1 MKPTWG
7 YDEVLQVENVEAG
20 YGGLPVLHGVSL
32 GVERNETVAIIG
44 ANGAGK
50 STLVRAICGL
60 LPVMAGRV
68 LHDGVPITDLPAH
81 GRTQHGIAVVLE
93 SRHLFGELTVRNNL
107 ELAAVHGKRRLPIP
121 LAGSNQRFS
130 LDQVLDLFA
139 FMRERLDAPV
149 ALLSGGEQQMV
160 AIARALL
167 LHPEL
172 LIMDEPS
179 TGLSPK
185 VVRDIVGVMARL
197 REGGMSLLLVEQNV
211 ALAAE
216 VSDRAYVMALG
227 RVVHE
232 IRPGEWDDFRSNEAL
247 LRAYLGGERQDAHL
261 S

>member
-1 MKPTWG
+1 MLRV
-7 YDEVLQVENVEAG
+7 DNIEAG
-20 YGGLPVLHGVSL
+20 YGGIPVLHEVSL
-32 GVERNETVAIIG
+32 AIDRNESVAIIG

-60 LPVMAGRV
+60 LPISAGRIT
-68 LHDGVPITDLPAH
+68 HDDKEVHALPAH
-81 GRTQHGIAVVLE
+81 LRSVHGIAAVLE
-93 SRHLFGELTVRNNL
+93 NRHLFGELSVRNNL
-107 ELAAVHGKRRLPIP
+107 MLAAVHSERERQTG
-121 LAGSNQRFS
+121 QRFT
-130 LDQVLDLFA
+130 LDQMLELFP
-139 FMRERLDAPV
+139 FMRARLDSAV

-185 VVRDIVGVMARL
+185 VVRDIVRVMARL
-197 REGGMSLLLVEQNV
+197 REGGMSILLVEQNV

-216 VSDRAYVMALG
+216 TSERAYVMSLG

-232 IRPGEWDDFRSNEAL
+232 VRRGEWAAFIDDERL
-247 LRAYLGGERQDAHL
+247 VRAYLGGERLDATVE
-261 S
+261 SR

>member
-1 MKPTWG
+1 
-7 YDEVLQVENVEAG
+7 VLRVEDIEAG
-20 YGGLPVLHGVSL
+20 YGGLPVLRGVSL
-32 GVERNETVAIIG
+32 VIERNEAVAIIG

-60 LPVMAGRV
+60 LPVTGGRIA
-68 LHDGVPITDLPAH
+68 HH
-81 GRTQHGIAVVLE
+81 GREVHALPPHARSQHGVAVVLE
-93 SRHLFGELTVRNNL
+93 NRHLFGELSVRNNL
-107 ELAAVHGKRRLPIP
+107 TLAAIHGERR
-121 LAGSNQRFS
+121 GRTDRRFS
-130 LDQVLDLFA
+130 LEDVLGLFP
-139 FMRERLDAPV
+139 FMRARLDAPV
-149 ALLSGGEQQMV
+149 QLLSGGEQQMV

-197 REGGMSLLLVEQNV
+197 REGGMSILLVEQNV

-216 VSDRAYVMALG
+216 TSERGYVMSLG

-232 IRPGEWDDFRSNEAL
+232 IRRGEWDAFRNDERL
-247 LRAYLGGERQDAHL
+247 LRAYLGGERAD
-261 S
+261 SSS

>member
-1 MKPTWG
+1 MMLT
-7 YDEVLQVENVEAG
+7 VEHIEAG
-20 YGGLPVLHGVSL
+20 YGVTPVLRDVSL
-32 GVERNETVAIIG
+32 AIARNEAVSIIG

-50 STLVRAICGL
+50 STLVRALCGL
-60 LPVMAGRV
+60 LPVRAGRIAQ
-68 LHDGVPITDLPAH
+68 DGREIHALPAH
-81 GRTQHGIAVVLE
+81 ARSQLGIAVVLE
-93 SRHLFGELTVRNNL
+93 NRHLFGELSVRNNL
-107 ELAAVHGKRRLPIP
+107 MLAAAHSEHRRERER
-121 LAGSNQRFS
+121 RFT
-130 LDQVLDLFA
+130 LDQILELFP
-139 FMRERLDAPV
+139 FMRARLDASV

-197 REGGMSLLLVEQNV
+197 REGGMSILLVEQNV

-216 VSDRAYVMALG
+216 TSERGYVMSLG

-232 IRPGEWDDFRSNEAL
+232 IRRGEWPSFMSDERL
-247 LRAYLGGERQDAHL
+247 LRAYLGGERADTAA
-261 S
+261 

>member
-1 MKPTWG
+1 MLRV
-7 YDEVLQVENVEAG
+7 DDLEAG
-20 YGGLPVLHGVSL
+20 YGGIPVLHQVSL
-32 GVERNETVAIIG
+32 AIDRNESVAIIG

-60 LPVMAGRV
+60 LPVAGGRIT
-68 LHDGVPITDLPAH
+68 HDGEEIQALPAH
-81 GRTQHGIAVVLE
+81 LRSRHGIAVVLE
-93 SRHLFGELTVRNNL
+93 NRHLFGELSVRNNL
-107 ELAAVHGKRRLPIP
+107 MLAAVHSERKRNGVR
-121 LAGSNQRFS
+121 RFS
-130 LDQVLDLFA
+130 LDQILELFP
-139 FMRERLDAPV
+139 FMRARLDASV

-167 LHPEL
+167 LSPEL

-197 REGGMSLLLVEQNV
+197 REGGMSILLVEQNV

-216 VSDRAYVMALG
+216 SSERAYVMSLG

-232 IRPGEWDDFRSNEAL
+232 VRRGEWATFMSDERL
-247 LRAYLGGERQDAHL
+247 LRAYLGGERLDAL
-261 S
+261 ASI

>member
-1 MKPTWG
+1 M
-7 YDEVLQVENVEAG
+7 LRVENIEAG
-20 YGGLPVLHGVSL
+20 YGGIPVLRDVSIAI
-32 GVERNETVAIIG
+32 ERNEAVAIIG

-50 STLVRAICGL
+50 STLVRALCGL
-60 LPVMAGRV
+60 LPVRAGRIT
-68 LHDGVPITDLPAH
+68 HDGKEIQALPAH
-81 GRTQHGIAVVLE
+81 ARSQQGIAVVLE
-93 SRHLFGELTVRNNL
+93 NRHLFGELSVRNNL
-107 ELAAVHGKRRLPIP
+107 TLAAAHSGRKREGTR
-121 LAGSNQRFS
+121 SFS
-130 LDQVLDLFA
+130 LEQILELFP
-139 FMRERLDAPV
+139 FMRARLDAAV

-197 REGGMSLLLVEQNV
+197 REGGMSILLVEQNV

-216 VSDRAYVMALG
+216 TSERAYVMSLG

-232 IRPGEWDDFRSNEAL
+232 VKRGEWASFLGDERL
-247 LRAYLGGERQDAHL
+247 LRAYLGGERADAAAAL
-261 S
+261 

>member
-1 MKPTWG
+1 MT
-7 YDEVLQVENVEAG
+7 VLRVEGIEAG
-20 YGGLPVLHGVSL
+20 YGGLPVLRGVSL
-32 GVERNETVAIIG
+32 AIERNEAVAIIG

-60 LPVMAGRV
+60 LRVSAGRIA
-68 LHDGVPITDLPAH
+68 HHGREIQTLPAH
-81 GRTQHGIAVVLE
+81 ARSQHGVAVVLE
-93 SRHLFGELTVRNNL
+93 NRHLFGELSVRNNL
-107 ELAAVHGKRRLPIP
+107 ALAAIHGARRGE
-121 LAGSNQRFS
+121 ADRRFS
-130 LDQVLDLFA
+130 LDDVLELFP
-139 FMRERLDAPV
+139 FMRARLDAPV
-149 ALLSGGEQQMV
+149 QLLSGGEQQMV

-197 REGGMSLLLVEQNV
+197 REGGMSILLVEQNV

-216 VSDRAYVMALG
+216 TSERGYVMSLG

-232 IRPGEWDDFRSNEAL
+232 IRRGEWDAFRNDERL
-247 LRAYLGGERQDAHL
+247 LRAYLGGERADPP
-261 S
+261 

>member
-1 MKPTWG
+1 
-7 YDEVLQVENVEAG
+7 VLRVENIEAG

-32 GVERNETVAIIG
+32 GVERNESVAIIG

-50 STLVRAICGL
+50 SSLVRAICGL
-60 LPVMAGRV
+60 LPVGAGRV
-68 LHDGVPITDLPAH
+68 MHDGKPITTLPPYA
-81 GRTQHGIAVVLE
+81 RTQHGIAVVLE
-93 SRHLFGELTVRNNL
+93 NRHLFGELTVRNNL
-107 ELAAVHGKRRLPIP
+107 ELAAVQGNRRAAP
-121 LAGSNQRFS
+121 NQRFS
-130 LDQVLDLFA
+130 LDDVVTLFP
-139 FMRERLDAPV
+139 FMRERLGAAV

-185 VVRDIVGVMARL
+185 IVRDIVGVMAQL
-197 REGGMSLLLVEQNV
+197 REGGMSLLVVEQNV

-232 IRPGEWDDFRSNEAL
+232 IRPGEWDAFRRDDAL
-247 LRAYLGGERQDAHL
+247 LRAYLGGERADVR
-261 S
+261 